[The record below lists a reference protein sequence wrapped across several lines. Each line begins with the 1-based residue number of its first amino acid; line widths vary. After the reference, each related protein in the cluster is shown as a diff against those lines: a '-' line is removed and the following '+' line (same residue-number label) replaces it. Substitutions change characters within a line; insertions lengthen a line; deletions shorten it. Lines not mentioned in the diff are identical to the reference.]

1 MIHNMNDIT
10 KTDQSSIQPEQLRQF
25 QSIMIRLLQCCHER
39 MRHQSE
45 KFGLPDAELRC
56 LMLFE
61 GERYL
66 TSKSLA
72 GRLSVVKSRITKVV
86 DGLVKRSLVQKVKDP
101 ADSRITLLSLT
112 SKGQNKLVEIQEF
125 NDWIHKEVLI
135 AMEPEQRKIMLTN
148 LDILKASMESARGH
162 LLCSAASQD

>member
-1 MIHNMNDIT
+1 
-10 KTDQSSIQPEQLRQF
+10 
-25 QSIMIRLLQCCHER
+25 
-39 MRHQSE
+39 MRYQSE

-72 GRLSVVKSRITKVV
+72 GRLSVVKSRVTKVV

-162 LLCSAASQD
+162 LLCSAAPQD

>member
-1 MIHNMNDIT
+1 MNDT
-10 KTDQSSIQPEQLRQF
+10 KNVNQPAIQPEQLRQF

-39 MRHQSE
+39 MRYQSE

-66 TSKSLA
+66 TSKSIA
-72 GRLSVVKSRITKVV
+72 GKLSVVKSRVTKVI
-86 DGLVKRSLVQKVKDP
+86 DGLVKRDFVQKIKDP

-125 NDWIHKEVLI
+125 NDWIHKEVLM

-162 LLCSAASQD
+162 LICGSASQD

>member
-1 MIHNMNDIT
+1 MNDIR
-10 KTDQSSIQPEQLRQF
+10 KIDPPNIQPEQLRQF
-25 QSIMIRLLQCCHER
+25 QSIMIKLLQCCHER
-39 MRHQSE
+39 MRYQSE

-66 TSKSLA
+66 ISKSLA

-86 DGLVKRSLVQKVKDP
+86 DGLVKKDLIQKVKDP

-112 SKGQNKLVEIQEF
+112 SKGQNKLIEIQEF
-125 NDWIHKEVLI
+125 NDWIHKEVLM

-148 LDILKASMESARGH
+148 LDILKASMESTKGH
-162 LLCSAASQD
+162 LLCSAMSQDR

>member
-1 MIHNMNDIT
+1 MNNI
-10 KTDQSSIQPEQLRQF
+10 KKADQINIQPEQLRQF

-39 MRHQSE
+39 MRYQSE

-56 LMLFE
+56 LILFE
-61 GERYL
+61 RERYL
-66 TSKSLA
+66 TSKSIS
-72 GRLSVVKSRITKVV
+72 GRLSVVKSRVTKVV
-86 DGLVKRSLVQKVKDP
+86 DGLVKRDLIQKVKDP

-112 SKGQNKLVEIQEF
+112 PKGQNKLVEIQDF
-125 NDWIHKEVLI
+125 DDWIHKEVLM

-162 LLCSAASQD
+162 LLCSSTSQDQKI